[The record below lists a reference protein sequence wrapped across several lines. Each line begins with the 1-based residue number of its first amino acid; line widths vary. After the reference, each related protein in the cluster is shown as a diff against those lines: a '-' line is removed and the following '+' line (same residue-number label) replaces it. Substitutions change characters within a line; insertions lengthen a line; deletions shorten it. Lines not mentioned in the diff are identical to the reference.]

1 MAKFQHS
8 SAAGDLQGQLITDGS
23 GGSHWRVEGDI
34 SGTIAEVK
42 QEREAGRNTKSHFQK
57 MCSIPNIVVL
67 ELNTK
72 YNLDILDP
80 EFMHDPAMK
89 KRLVY
94 LLKTEY
100 PDLLIMT

>member
-8 SAAGDLQGQLITDGS
+8 SAAGDLVGQIVTDSG
-23 GGSHWRVEGDI
+23 GGSHWKVEGDI
-34 SGTIAEVK
+34 SSTIAEVK
-42 QEREAGRNTKSHFQK
+42 QEREAGRNRKSHFQK

-80 EFMHDPAMK
+80 EFMHNPAQK
-89 KRLVY
+89 KRLMY